1 MQRLAAA
8 LGYRDFRV
16 LWLGACT
23 SSIGTW
29 MQKVAQ
35 SWLVLDLTDSASY
48 LALDAF
54 LGELPI
60 LLFTLIGGVV
70 ADRRDRRALLL
81 ASQVVQMSSAF
92 ALAIL
97 VVGGWVQIWHVL
109 ALSFLS
115 GCAQAFGGPAYQSL
129 IPSLVHKDH
138 LPNAVAL
145 NSIQFN
151 IARVIGPLL
160 AGVTLHSLG
169 SASCFTVNG
178 LSFLVVIAALLSLHT
193 PHVAPTGQRR
203 MLDELRTGLEY
214 VRDEPA
220 IRTLTVLALAS
231 TFLGVPLLTFLP
243 VFARNVFHEGV
254 GQYSQMMAWSG
265 IGAVAGAMV
274 VAWMGRFSR
283 MGATALC
290 VQVLFGVLTVA
301 FAYSQRALDQ
311 LRAAGRHRRGADGGV
326 LAVHVAGAAHR
337 AQPHARPRDEH
348 LHGGVP
354 RRDAA
359 GQPGDRP
366 GHRPHRRAGRH
377 RRQRRAAVGRRAVVS
392 APSRCA
398 GRRMTF
404 DIARRRTYL
413 PKSLMHGSH
422 VARPQAALRRL
433 ALALILIASAAAP
446 GSAQTSRREALEA
459 QRADKA
465 KALAPYAPGKL
476 ESGLLWMED
485 SKFTTEAV
493 RPVRGLVCPLWR
505 PDQRRRPRHGAGL
518 QELALRRAG
527 AVPHLGRRLVP
538 ATTGSSPAS

>member
-1 MQRLAAA
+1 M
-8 LGYRDFRV
+8 
-16 LWLGACT
+16 
-23 SSIGTW
+23 
-29 MQKVAQ
+29 
-35 SWLVLDLTDSASY
+35 
-48 LALDAF
+48 
-54 LGELPI
+54 
-60 LLFTLIGGVV
+60 V

-138 LPNAVAL
+138 LPNAIAL

-193 PHVAPTGQRR
+193 SHVVPTGQRR

-220 IRTLTVLALAS
+220 VRTLTVLALAA

-254 GQYSQMMAWSG
+254 GQYSHMMAWSG
-265 IGAVAGAMV
+265 VGAVAGAMA

-283 MGATALC
+283 MGATALG

-301 FAYSQRALDQ
+301 FAYSRALWVSYALLVVSGAALMVVFSLFTSLVQ
-311 LRAAGRHRRGADGGV
+311 LIAPNHMRGRVMSIYMVAFRGGMPLGSLVTGLAIDRIGAPAAIAVNGV
-326 LAVHVAGAAHR
+326 LLSGVA
-337 AQPHARPRDEH
+337 
-348 LHGGVP
+348 LWFLV
-354 RRDAA
+354 RRDV
-359 GQPGDRP
+359 PG
-366 GHRPHRRAGRH
+366 
-377 RRQRRAAVGRRAVVS
+377 
-392 APSRCA
+392 
-398 GRRMTF
+398 
-404 DIARRRTYL
+404 
-413 PKSLMHGSH
+413 
-422 VARPQAALRRL
+422 
-433 ALALILIASAAAP
+433 
-446 GSAQTSRREALEA
+446 
-459 QRADKA
+459 
-465 KALAPYAPGKL
+465 
-476 ESGLLWMED
+476 
-485 SKFTTEAV
+485 
-493 RPVRGLVCPLWR
+493 
-505 PDQRRRPRHGAGL
+505 GA
-518 QELALRRAG
+518 
-527 AVPHLGRRLVP
+527 
-538 ATTGSSPAS
+538 